1 MENLKTLGINGMII
15 HYQIFINING
25 YAETKFYIGTT
36 TRTYK
41 KYGFFGEVMIEIKP
55 KYVFSIF
62 KNIEY
67 NGYTK
72 NQVRS
77 WIEHELTLLKRAEEI
92 KNGELI

>member
-15 HYQIFINING
+15 HYELFINTNG
-25 YAETKFYIGTT
+25 YSKTEFYIGTT
-36 TRTYK
+36 KRTYK
-41 KYGFFGEVMIEIKP
+41 KYGFFGKVMIEIKP
-55 KYVFSIF
+55 KHVFTIL

-72 NQVRS
+72 KQVRD